1 MSWTLDRNKAVWF
14 AQRYSVLTELG
25 APKLA
30 EATVRKRDILAYFNG
45 RKEKEVVV
53 DSSKL
58 IDAHATKIDPAPTDD
73 E

>member
-30 EATVRKRDILAYFNG
+30 EGQYASVTSLRTSTEE
-45 RKEKEVVV
+45 KEKEVVV

-58 IDAHATKIDPAPTDD
+58 LDVHAAKIDPAPTDD